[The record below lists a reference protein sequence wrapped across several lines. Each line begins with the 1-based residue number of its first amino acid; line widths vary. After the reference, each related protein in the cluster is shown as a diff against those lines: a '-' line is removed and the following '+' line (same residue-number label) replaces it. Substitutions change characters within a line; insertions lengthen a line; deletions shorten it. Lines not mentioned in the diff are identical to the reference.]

1 MTTATQSWVT
11 SSTTKFQPRP
21 LREGDDRF
29 VDLARDLARE
39 FAERA
44 SQHDHD
50 NTFVAENYARMKE
63 TGYTRLAIP
72 AEFGGLGA
80 SMRQVLYAQAELAK
94 GCGSTAL
101 AIAMHHYNML
111 ALNYRLHHGADG
123 VAVTLRKI
131 ADNNL
136 IVMTSGGSDGIWPSA
151 TATRTDGGYLFSG
164 RKVFCSQAPI
174 ADLMTTMARYDDPI
188 EGPVV
193 LMAAV
198 AVRQPAIEMV
208 ETWDTLGMRGTQSND
223 LVLNDVFVSD
233 AQISARRA
241 WGRNDPPLRNA
252 LIHFAPVVASVY
264 WGIAAGARDEAVAA
278 VMKRS
283 ERLGSVLTD
292 AAIQRQVGEM
302 DARLHAAWWAL
313 LGAVTEI
320 GNDYVLDDATA
331 NIIVVGKR
339 EVVNA
344 ATDVVDMAM
353 DLAGGGSYFRRS
365 PIERAYRD
373 VRAGKFHPLT
383 PEKTLLHAGR
393 LALGLDPN
401 DIW

>member
-1 MTTATQSWVT
+1 MTSATQSRAT
-11 SSTTKFQPRP
+11 SSSTAFQPRP
-21 LREGDDRF
+21 LQAGDDRF
-29 VDLARDLARE
+29 VGLARELAAE

-44 SQHDHD
+44 AQHDHD
-50 NTFVAENYARMKE
+50 NTFVAENYERMKK

-72 AEFGGLGA
+72 EEFGGLGA
-80 SMRQVLYAQAELAK
+80 TMRQVLYAQAELAK

-111 ALNYRLHHGADG
+111 ALNYRFKHGAEG
-123 VAVTLRKI
+123 VAASLRKI

-151 TATRTDGGYLFSG
+151 TATRTDGGFLFSG

-174 ADLMTTMARYDDPI
+174 ADLMTTMARYDDPSD
-188 EGPVV
+188 GPVV

-198 AVRQPAIEMV
+198 PLRQPGIEMV

-233 AQISARRA
+233 AQIAARRT

-278 VMKRS
+278 VIKRS
-283 ERLGSVLTD
+283 ERVGSVLAD
-292 AAIQRQVGEM
+292 SAIQRQVGEI
-302 DARLHAAWWAL
+302 DARLQAAWWSL

-320 GNDYVLDDATA
+320 GDDYALDEQTA
-331 NIIVVGKR
+331 NTVVIGKR

-344 ATDVVDMAM
+344 ATAIVDMAM

>member
-1 MTTATQSWVT
+1 MTSATQSRAT
-11 SSTTKFQPRP
+11 SSSTAFQPRP
-21 LREGDDRF
+21 LQAGDDRF
-29 VDLARDLARE
+29 VGLARELAAE

-44 SQHDHD
+44 AQHDHD

-72 AEFGGLGA
+72 EEFGGLGA

-111 ALNYRLHHGADG
+111 ALVYRWKHGAEG
-123 VAVTLRKI
+123 VAASLRKI

-151 TATRTDGGYLFSG
+151 TATRTEGGFLFSG

-174 ADLMTTMARYDDPI
+174 ADLMTTMARYDDPSD
-188 EGPVV
+188 GPVV

-198 AVRQPAIEMV
+198 PLRQPGIEMI

-233 AQISARRA
+233 TQIAARRA

-278 VMKRS
+278 VIKRS
-283 ERLGSVLTD
+283 ERIGSVLAD
-292 AAIQRQVGEM
+292 SAIQRQVGEI
-302 DARLHAAWWAL
+302 DARLQAAWWAL
-313 LGAVTEI
+313 IGAVTEI
-320 GNDYVLDDATA
+320 GDDYALDEQTA
-331 NIIVVGKR
+331 NTVVIGKR

-344 ATDVVDMAM
+344 ATAIVDMAM